1 MKLSLRMVSIRA
13 VEAYK
18 KKPRNE
24 WVLEWPGQVVLA
36 ASQIHWT
43 AEVTQVC
50 IIYFDVQFIKSSTLV
65 AEKIVLFVGQI
76 L

>member
-1 MKLSLRMVSIRA
+1 VEEVMKLSLRMVSIKA

-43 AEVTQVC
+43 AYNTK
-50 IIYFDVQFIKSSTLV
+50 FDCHNT
-65 AEKIVLFVGQI
+65 KI
-76 L
+76 